1 MLTSCCEM
9 TISPDSKGWYSIER
23 SIDHA
28 IVCELEQLSPIEKLS
43 LTKIPLLTVKLAQR
57 LSHLRIEQLW
67 LWCDVTRRAMRHVI
81 QLQGI
86 RVLDVLCIRG
96 PGKLANF
103 DKALDLEVF
112 RANHYMTEVD
122 LLQVVECKQLRE
134 LGAQSSELSNKAIS
148 AILSLPNLTKL
159 DLESTRFD
167 DRMAAKICHSKTI
180 KSLDI
185 GATRITRWGL
195 AHLIQMEQLE
205 SLDLW
210 ATDLNEMDLR
220 LLLELPNL
228 EYLSLGNYDGL
239 PQLDPEQITQLV
251 LHCPK
256 LKRVWLDGIRLEVD
270 QKSALEAKLESLQIT
285 SLSDAA

>member
-1 MLTSCCEM
+1 M

-23 SIDHA
+23 GIDPDFVNA
-28 IVCELEQLSPIEKLS
+28 LEHIGPIEKLS
-43 LTKIPLLTVKLAQR
+43 LTKISLLTVKLAQQLSR
-57 LSHLRIEQLW
+57 LQVEQLW

-81 QLQGI
+81 QLKGI

-112 RANHYMTEVD
+112 RANHSMTEAD
-122 LLQVVECKQLRE
+122 LLQVVQCIQLRE
-134 LGAQSSELSNKAIS
+134 LGAQSAELTNKVVA
-148 AILSLPNLTKL
+148 AILALPNLTKL

-167 DRMAAKICHSKTI
+167 DRMAAKVCHSKTI

-185 GATRITRWGL
+185 GATRITRSGL
-195 AHLIQMEQLE
+195 SHLIQMEQLE

-239 PQLDPEQITQLV
+239 PQLDPQQITQLV
-251 LHCPK
+251 LQCSK
-256 LKRVWLDGIRLEVD
+256 LKTVWLDGISLEMD
-270 QKSALEAKLESLQIT
+270 QKSALEAKLESLHIT
-285 SLSDAA
+285 L